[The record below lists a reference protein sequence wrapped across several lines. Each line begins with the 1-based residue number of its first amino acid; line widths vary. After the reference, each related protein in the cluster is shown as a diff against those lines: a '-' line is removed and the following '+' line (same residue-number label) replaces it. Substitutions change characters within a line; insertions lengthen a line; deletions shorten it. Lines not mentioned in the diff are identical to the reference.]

1 MMSCPQCG
9 AVSRTRTSRM
19 ITGNTKENYHQCQN
33 LLCSCTFTTLQSVDK
48 ILSRPS
54 RNNTA
59 TLPRDLFLPGHLGDD
74 QFDLAF

>member
-9 AVSRTRTSRM
+9 AVTRTRTSRM
-19 ITGNTKENYHQCQN
+19 ITVNTKENYHQCQN

-48 ILSRPS
+48 ILSQPS

-59 TLPRDLFLPGHLGDD
+59 TLPAICFFRGIWMMTSLI
-74 QFDLAF
+74 